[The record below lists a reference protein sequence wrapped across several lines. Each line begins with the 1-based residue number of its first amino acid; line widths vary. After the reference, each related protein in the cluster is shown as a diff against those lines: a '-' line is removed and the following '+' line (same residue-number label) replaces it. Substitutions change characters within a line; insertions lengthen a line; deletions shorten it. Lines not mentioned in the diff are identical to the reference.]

1 MTCTHHIR
9 RQTEKKKPCAPRK
22 FLELFEDRIFP
33 TVAADA
39 SHPGT
44 PSKRLQ
50 SSKSI
55 SSLSAPPKTL
65 QYGKMSRHVVGHKN
79 SPSAK
84 GGEPSSP
91 AFETQPQTSPNT
103 SKLLRRHKTCQD
115 LRSSDKPSCEP
126 KSPEK
131 PHAMDKT
138 KIECRSQFHQPLS
151 KKSSRPLVSRT
162 NQKQKA
168 APVIKQSQLPVKG
181 RPMGNASDDLAT
193 NGGRQTTSVPPAPIP
208 TKLELAY
215 DIVSGK
221 ATPISKVNDHV
232 GANEQNFGALH
243 IQHLDDGLQSPE
255 DFFRPATHSVPETG
269 GTIYDPVQ
277 QIDAATCWKNL
288 KYKDAEEM
296 FFIHT
301 IFQAALKW
309 KLTTDVQSMI
319 RKIKRD
325 FVLGTGETIYRD
337 GFKVAIENRWVYVDR
352 EELVYVMTEMAY
364 DFFSN
369 RHHQPDRSAL
379 MQLYLSSREFFLD
392 WPQGLRQKS
401 ARWTTVGL
409 RTCYDQLSQFEAPV
423 SMIALFRDYV
433 DFPNLNHTPHEDEY
447 IFLTPRYN
455 HQGGYLQDLQAG
467 DVEYTMENP
476 IQWLT
481 WNADVKGFAGRVPP
495 YSAFPE
501 SFVASKASSAITH
514 VLDITINAVIRKHC
528 TIGKVHF
535 ERKVRSRLQL
545 PVLRM
550 AVRSAMNSVYGSDHQ
565 HSVVPSQF
573 EHLQRGTSYSNDS
586 DDAPDSHCGNV
597 TRVPRTLTQPKRQ
610 MKTSHP
616 LVPIG
621 SPSADGPFDADWPR
635 KVGHTSHRAHHH
647 MPPTIATVE
656 DYQHSNPERDASQ
669 PRNDPV
675 FEVEIGISRDD
686 LPIQVMESLD
696 FASQTPRAKQQK
708 WTDDARAIEQTLPSI
723 ATCFP
728 PSPIS
733 PIELVHVKNESSS
746 QDHKGGMTES
756 HTYKHAGDGYGN
768 SSTTLLDERP
778 CILNTESVVNLST
791 EPEMLES
798 AYIEHESILC
808 GENDAADGRLGLEEE
823 MALQSAI
830 VNSREEQL
838 QRRMTAQGLQLSFD
852 DIFHEDASEQGF
864 DDASTADYDASF
876 DESCAEY
883 LDDQLMTERMGNKRE
898 VRFHLMDEGTDG
910 EVL

>member
-1 MTCTHHIR
+1 M
-9 RQTEKKKPCAPRK
+9 EKKKPCAPRK
-22 FLELFEDRIFP
+22 VFELFEDRIFP
-33 TVAADA
+33 TLATDA
-39 SHPGT
+39 SHPST

-55 SSLSAPPKTL
+55 SCLSAAPKTL
-65 QYGKMSRHVVGHKN
+65 HYGKMSRQVVGHKN
-79 SPSAK
+79 SPSAQ
-84 GGEPSSP
+84 GGEPSSS
-91 AFETQPQTSPNT
+91 AFENQPQTSPNT

-115 LRSSDKPSCEP
+115 LRSSQKPSCEP

-131 PHAMDKT
+131 PHATDKT
-138 KIECRSQFHQPLS
+138 KIECRSHFHQPLS
-151 KKSSRPLVSRT
+151 KESSRPLVSRT

-168 APVIKQSQLPVKG
+168 APVIKHNQLPVKG
-181 RPMGNASDDLAT
+181 RPIGNAPDDLAT
-193 NGGRQTTSVPPAPIP
+193 NGGRQTTSVPPAPNP
-208 TKLELAY
+208 TKLELTY
-215 DIVSGK
+215 DMISGTE
-221 ATPISKVNDHV
+221 TPTSKVNDHE
-232 GANEQNFGALH
+232 GANEQNSGAVH
-243 IQHLDDGLQSPE
+243 IQHLDDGLRSPE

-277 QIDAATCWKNL
+277 QVDVATCWKNL
-288 KYKDAEEM
+288 TYKDAEEM

-309 KLTTDVQSMI
+309 KLATDVQSMI

-337 GFKVAIENRWVYVDR
+337 GFKVAIENRLVYVDR

-392 WPQGLRQKS
+392 WPQGLRQKA

-409 RTCYDQLSQFEAPV
+409 RTCYDQLSQFEAPA

-455 HQGGYLQDLQAG
+455 HQGGYLQDLQAK

-481 WNADVKGFAGRVPP
+481 WNANIKGFAGRVPP

-501 SFVASKASSAITH
+501 SFVASKGSSAITH
-514 VLDITINAVIRKHC
+514 VLDITINAVIRKYC

-545 PVLRM
+545 PVLRR
-550 AVRSAMNSVYGSDHQ
+550 AVGSAMDSGYGSDHQ
-565 HSVVPSQF
+565 NSVVPSHF
-573 EHLQRGTSYSNDS
+573 EHLQRGASYSNDS
-586 DDAPDSHCGNV
+586 DEAPDSHYGYV
-597 TRVPRTLTQPKRQ
+597 TRAPRTLTQPKRQ

-616 LVPIG
+616 LVSIG
-621 SPSADGPFDADWPR
+621 SPSADGSFDADWPR
-635 KVGHTSHRAHHH
+635 KFGHTSHRARRQ
-647 MPPTIATVE
+647 MPSTIATVE
-656 DYQHSNPERDASQ
+656 DYQHSSPERDASQ

-675 FEVEIGISRDD
+675 SKAEIGISHDD
-686 LPIQVMESLD
+686 LPIQVIESLD
-696 FASQTPRAKQQK
+696 FASKTPRAKQQI
-708 WTDDARAIEQTLPSI
+708 WTNDARAVGQTPPSI

-733 PIELVHVKNESSS
+733 PSELVHVKNESSP
-746 QDHKGGMTES
+746 QDHEGGMTES
-756 HTYKHAGDGYGN
+756 HICKPAGDRYGN
-768 SSTTLLDERP
+768 SSTMLPDERP
-778 CILNTESVVNLST
+778 CILNTEPEVNLST

-798 AYIEHESILC
+798 PYIEHESILC
-808 GENDAADGRLGLEEE
+808 GGKDPVNGRLGLEEE
-823 MALQSAI
+823 MALRNTI
-830 VNSREEQL
+830 ENSREEQL
-838 QRRMTAQGLQLSFD
+838 QRRMTAQGLQASFD
-852 DIFHEDASEQGF
+852 DIFYDNASEQGF
-864 DDASTADYDASF
+864 DDASTANYDASF
-876 DESCAEY
+876 DASTAEY

-898 VRFHLMDEGTDG
+898 VRFHLMDEEAHGGDF
-910 EVL
+910 